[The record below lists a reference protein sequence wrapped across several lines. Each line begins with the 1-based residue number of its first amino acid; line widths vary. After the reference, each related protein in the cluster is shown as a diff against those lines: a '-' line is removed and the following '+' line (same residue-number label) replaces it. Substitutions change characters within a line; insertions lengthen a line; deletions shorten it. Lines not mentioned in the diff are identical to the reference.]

1 MSLILLYALL
11 LKATLTSFSGLAP
24 LPMVRADLVERYRV
38 LTDRQLS
45 TAVATGRVGPG
56 PIGLW
61 IVSVGYFV
69 KGVPGACMG
78 TLALITPAFLILPL
92 LRYLGA
98 RAERPRVRSM
108 IQAMTVAAAGL
119 IVSVMAGLARDTI
132 TDAFSLAVAG
142 ASFVVLAA
150 TRLDT
155 LWVIGGAAVAGLVR
169 TVLVG

>member
-1 MSLILLYALL
+1 
-11 LKATLTSFSGLAP
+11 
-24 LPMVRADLVERYRV
+24 
-38 LTDRQLS
+38 
-45 TAVATGRVGPG
+45 
-56 PIGLW
+56 
-61 IVSVGYFV
+61 
-69 KGVPGACMG
+69 MG

-132 TDAFSLAVAG
+132 TDAFSLAVAV

-169 TVLVG
+169 TLLVG